1 MSDKKTNAMRILDS
15 ANIPYTIH
23 QYETEDGLID
33 GVSVAQKC
41 GENPEN
47 VFKTLVTVGNDKQ
60 HYVFVI
66 PVKEKLNLKNAAK
79 SVGVK
84 SIQMLHQKDLFP
96 LTGYIHGGC
105 SPIGMKK
112 KFPTVF
118 DETILIIDHIYV
130 SGGKVGLQVELNPE
144 DLLYVTEGTTADL
157 VQDVAMV

>member
-1 MSDKKTNAMRILDS
+1 MAQKETKTNVMRILDS
-15 ANIPYTIH
+15 EEIPYIVHTF
-23 QYETEDGLID
+23 ETEDGEID
-33 GVSVAQKC
+33 GVSGALKC

-47 VFKTLVTVGNDKQ
+47 VFKTLVTVGNDLQ

-66 PVKEKLNLKNAAK
+66 PVKEKLDLKSAAK

-84 SIQMLHQKDLFP
+84 SIAMIPQKELFP

-112 KFPTVF
+112 KFQTVY

-130 SGGKVGLQVELNPE
+130 SGGKVGLQIELNPE
-144 DLLYVTEGTTADL
+144 ALLKITEGSTANL
-157 VQDVAMV
+157 VQ

>member
-1 MSDKKTNAMRILDS
+1 MVHKENKTNAMRILDS
-15 ANIPYTIH
+15 ENITYIIH
-23 QYETEDGLID
+23 SYDTEDGLID
-33 GVSVAQKC
+33 GVSVAEKC

-47 VFKTLVTVGNDKQ
+47 VFKTLVTIGSDCE

-84 SIQMLHQKDLFP
+84 SIEMIHQKELLP

-112 KFPTVF
+112 KFQTVY

-130 SGGKVGLQVELNPE
+130 SGGKVGLQIELNPE
-144 DLLYVTEGTTADL
+144 ALLKITEGSTANL
-157 VQDVAMV
+157 VQ